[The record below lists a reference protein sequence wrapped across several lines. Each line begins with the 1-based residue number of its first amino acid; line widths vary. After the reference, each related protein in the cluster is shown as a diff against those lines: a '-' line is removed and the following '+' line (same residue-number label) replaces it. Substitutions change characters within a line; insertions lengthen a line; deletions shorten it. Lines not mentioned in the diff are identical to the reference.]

1 MKFKLDE
8 NFGTRT
14 VKLFRQSGH
23 EVKTVRDQ
31 SLQGSSD
38 QTIYEVCCGEQLCL
52 VTLDLDFSNV
62 IRFPPE
68 KAGGIAVIRTPKN
81 PTLTVFERLINQ
93 FLKTISKVPI
103 NKQLCIVEMDRIR
116 VHQTGE
122 GED

>member
-1 MKFKLDE
+1 MRFKLDE

-14 VKLFRQSGH
+14 QKLFRQAGH

-38 QTIYEVCCGEQLCL
+38 QTIYNMCCIEQLCL

-68 KAGGIAVIRTPKN
+68 KTAGIAVVRMPKN
-81 PTLTVFERLINQ
+81 ATFAVLEHSIRQ
-93 FLKTISKVPI
+93 FLRMLPKISI
-103 NKQLCIVEMDRIR
+103 NKQLCIVEIDRIR
-116 VHQTGE
+116 VHQAGE
-122 GED
+122 